1 MMDICALRLAVAFLV
16 DHWPVPFS
24 LILTVGP
31 TLCKSFLCM
40 YHIIIACK
48 WKKPWVLPECVCVWG
63 WFWMHV
69 NSITASGLASS
80 LRKRSI
86 DMVTRMLPR
95 GLKPLSH
102 LRHYFSAPSIR
113 KKLKC
118 RGQEYWFWV
127 GGGKAHQTGGCQK
140 GTTFLWFSTSHWSHL
155 CWTSA
160 SMWKPVRRS
169 WRNRCSPL
177 AHFAVW
183 SLLTDVSW
191 AFGSQVLSMNVLFFL
206 WAQTFGSVGENPAIA
221 TSLKTKPVSRPGQ
234 RHADD
239 RGGTLHDSPVT
250 IWKVEKLHVF
260 ESSVRESAAFFIFS
274 QVLFWWKAE
283 GLPWGWSRLWMFMP
297 MMSHL
302 MWLRESSSRSFRMGC
317 TSSSATRACEKQGRK
332 DKHWWYLV
340 MGSNIVTGSCCSFGS
355 SSPVLLLSS
364 FVPFHVIHAAQC
376 GTTRAAHS

>member
-16 DHWPVPFS
+16 DHWPDPFP

-48 WKKPWVLPECVCVWG
+48 WKKPWVLPECVCVG
-63 WFWMHV
+63 GMILVHV

-102 LRHYFSAPSIR
+102 LPHYFSAPSIR

-160 SMWKPVRRS
+160 SMGKPVRRS

-206 WAQTFGSVGENPAIA
+206 WAQTFGSVGEDPAIA
-221 TSLKTKPVSRPGQ
+221 TSLKKPLHKPLFRDQDSVMLMIGVALFMILQWPSGRWKSCIFSKVQSENRLRFSFPTTLCGVLVFDSVSRAP
-234 RHADD
+234 
-239 RGGTLHDSPVT
+239 SPPPAASLTHT
-250 IWKVEKLHVF
+250 I
-260 ESSVRESAAFFIFS
+260 I
-274 QVLFWWKAE
+274 
-283 GLPWGWSRLWMFMP
+283 
-297 MMSHL
+297 SH
-302 MWLRESSSRSFRMGC
+302 
-317 TSSSATRACEKQGRK
+317 TQT
-332 DKHWWYLV
+332 
-340 MGSNIVTGSCCSFGS
+340 
-355 SSPVLLLSS
+355 
-364 FVPFHVIHAAQC
+364 
-376 GTTRAAHS
+376 